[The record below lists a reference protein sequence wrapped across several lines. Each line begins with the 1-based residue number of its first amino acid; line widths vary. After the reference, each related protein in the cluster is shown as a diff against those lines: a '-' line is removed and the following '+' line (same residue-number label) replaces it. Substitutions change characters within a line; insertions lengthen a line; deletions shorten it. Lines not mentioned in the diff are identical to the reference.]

1 MNLILDVDEVILDW
15 QAAFVKWIS
24 QAYGLE
30 LDPAGPNSYDLT
42 NWAGTEAVSLVR
54 QFSTTPGFGEIP
66 YTSGTLTFFE
76 EFQRLSLPHSI
87 KLITSCGVEDC
98 TVNARRKNLR
108 AIDPFVS
115 EYHFLPLD
123 APKKEKLAA
132 CPPGSILVE
141 DNVNH
146 ALEAVNLG
154 MTAFVFKR
162 SHNRR
167 DLSIDPRLIWVDSW
181 KPVLNTLSNLAKA
194 T

>member
-1 MNLILDVDEVILDW
+1 MNLILDVDGVILDW
-15 QAAFVKWIS
+15 QAAFVKWVY
-24 QAYGLE
+24 QAHDLG

-42 NWAGTEAVSLVR
+42 GWAGTEAMSLVH
-54 QFSTTPGFGEIP
+54 QFSSTPGFGEIP

-76 EFQRLSLPHSI
+76 DFQRLGLPHSI

-98 TVNARRKNLR
+98 TVNARRKNLS
-108 AIDPFVS
+108 AIDLFVS
-115 EYHFLPLD
+115 EYHFLPLG

-132 CPPGSILVE
+132 CSPGSVLVE

-146 ALEAVNLG
+146 ALDAVNLG

-162 SHNRR
+162 SHNHR
-167 DLSIDPRLIWVDSW
+167 DLGIDPRLIWIDSW
-181 KPVLNTLSNLAKA
+181 KPVLNTLCNLTKA